1 MPNEHQLSR
10 VSSEEV
16 RPDDTGQRLDRWLAG
31 RLAGPH
37 PELSRARVQALIRD
51 GQVSNGT
58 ETIREA
64 NHRVKSGE
72 IYSLSVPDAEV
83 GDVAAEEIALQVVY
97 EDDAVIVIDKPP
109 GMVVH
114 PAAGHAS
121 GTLVNALLAHCGE
134 SLSGIGGVRRPGI
147 VHRLDKDTS
156 GLLVVAKSD
165 AAHKSL
171 SEQFKSHGADG
182 RLRRVY
188 RALVWGV
195 LDRPAGMIDAPLTR
209 SSANRKKISITR
221 SSIGRHAV
229 THYRVIETFDGADKK
244 GVASLL
250 ELQLETGRTHQ
261 IRVHL
266 AHIGHPVLGDQVYGT
281 GFKTQVSL
289 LTERANAALDAL
301 GRQALHAAELEFEHP
316 VNLEQL
322 AFESVIPLDIQTVVD
337 ALRVSVLAPKNS
349 VPAKERPL
357 KRRPRTAR

>member
-1 MPNEHQLSR
+1 MPTKIKTTDVIAR
-10 VSSEEV
+10 EV
-16 RPDDTGQRLDRWLAG
+16 QYEDAGQRLDRWLATK
-31 RLAGPH
+31 LADLH
-37 PELSRARVQALIRD
+37 PELSRARVQSLIRE
-51 GQVSNGT
+51 GQVSDGL
-58 ETIREA
+58 ETIRDVS
-64 NHRVKSGE
+64 HRVKSGDT
-72 IYSLSVPDAEV
+72 YNVAVPQAANTDVVAE
-83 GDVAAEEIALQVVY
+83 AIALTVVH
-97 EDDAVIVIDKPP
+97 EDSDVIVIDKPA

-114 PAAGHAS
+114 PAAGHAT

-134 SLSGIGGVRRPGI
+134 SLSGIGGVKRPGI

-156 GLLVVAKSD
+156 GLLVVAKTD

-195 LDRPAGMIDAPLTR
+195 LDRPAGTIDAPLTR
-209 SSANRKKISITR
+209 SAANRKKISITR
-221 SSIGRHAV
+221 SAVGRRAV
-229 THYRVIETFDGADKK
+229 THYRVIEAFDGVDKK

-281 GFKTQVSL
+281 GFKTQASL
-289 LTERANAALDAL
+289 LTERAKEALEAL

-316 VNLEQL
+316 ESLRQL
-322 AFESVIPLDIQTVVD
+322 SFESEIALDIQNVIE
-337 ALRVSVLAPKNS
+337 ALRVPAGPPKKS
-349 VPAKERPL
+349 RSAKGPP
-357 KRRPRTAR
+357 RRKSTDA

>member
-1 MPNEHQLSR
+1 MPNANQLTR
-10 VSSEEV
+10 VNSVEV
-16 RPDDTGQRLDRWLAG
+16 QPDDTGQRLDRWLAG

-51 GQVSNGT
+51 GQVSNGAV
-58 ETIREA
+58 TIREA
-64 NHRVKSGE
+64 NHRVKLGE
-72 IYSLSVPDAEV
+72 IYSLSVPDAEH
-83 GDVAAEEIALQVVY
+83 GDVVAEQIALQVVY

-134 SLSGIGGVRRPGI
+134 SLSGIGGVKRPGI

-165 AAHKSL
+165 VAHKSL

-188 RALVWGV
+188 RALVWGA
-195 LDRPAGMIDAPLTR
+195 LDRPAGTIDVPLTR
-209 SSANRKKISITR
+209 SSANRKKISVTR

-229 THYRVIETFDGADKK
+229 THYRVIETFDGADRKD
-244 GVASLL
+244 VVSLL

-289 LTERANAALDAL
+289 LTQRAKEALEAL
-301 GRQALHAAELEFEHP
+301 GRQALHAAELDFEHP
-316 VNLEQL
+316 ASSQQM
-322 AFESVIPLDIQTVVD
+322 AFACEIPLDIQSVVD
-337 ALRVSVLAPKNS
+337 ALRAPVLVPKKTRTRKRAA
-349 VPAKERPL
+349 VAK
-357 KRRPRTAR
+357 KAKTAQ